1 MTELVTVSIFVMD
14 GKVVKEVS
22 KKMKVKNLI
31 VSAQVLS
38 KKMLF
43 IKCIQLEREKKV
55 FTVELLYFIKSAPA
69 L

>member
-1 MTELVTVSIFVMD
+1 MTDMVTASNFFLMD

-38 KKMLF
+38 FKCYLLSAFDCRERKRCSLWNCF
-43 IKCIQLEREKKV
+43 IL
-55 FTVELLYFIKSAPA
+55 SN
-69 L
+69 